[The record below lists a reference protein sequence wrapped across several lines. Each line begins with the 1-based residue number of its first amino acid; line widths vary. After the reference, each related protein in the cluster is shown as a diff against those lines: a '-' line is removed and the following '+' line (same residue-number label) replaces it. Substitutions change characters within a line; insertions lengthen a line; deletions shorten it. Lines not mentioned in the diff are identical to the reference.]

1 MKSFRILA
9 VIAILMVLALA
20 ESTYLVNA
28 DTSANQITKDF
39 GQTNYYSST
48 NNSIFASINVKAS
61 IETEPNGH
69 WIVNNSYQVSLLIT
83 ITYVNESVYNPN
95 GFAIE
100 CYRSDYPISFDDAN
114 LMPSTNDVTVTPQN
128 NGTMIMTVKPLVAK
142 DTGLYFDFSLKV
154 YYNNNIVTSG
164 SWTQGLKNT
173 PPIPIT
179 VDSNQHLPFDT
190 PTTPE
195 LTPIALV
202 VGLIAVST
210 MALIVS
216 KRQKKL

>member
-1 MKSFRILA
+1 MKSFRLVGLLSIIALLVISQGILS
-9 VIAILMVLALA
+9 VKA
-20 ESTYLVNA
+20 ETL
-28 DTSANQITKDF
+28 TKDF
-39 GQTNYYSST
+39 GQTDFYSSDYSGH
-48 NNSIFASINVKAS
+48 NIFASINVKAS